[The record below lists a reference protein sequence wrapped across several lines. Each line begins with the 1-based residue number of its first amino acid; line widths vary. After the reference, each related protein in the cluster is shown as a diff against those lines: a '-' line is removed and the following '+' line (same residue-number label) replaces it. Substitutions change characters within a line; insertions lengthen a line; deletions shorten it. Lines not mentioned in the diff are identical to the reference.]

1 MKKNVN
7 LLLRLEGKMNNLS
20 RFFLQ
25 RLYNRNNTQGFTLIE
40 LLVVIII
47 IGILSA
53 IALPSFLNQVN
64 KAKEAEPIIIINGG
78 NKNQSDYYIGNNKFT
93 GDLGILEV
101 PNQTENYTYQT
112 QNIVPELSLIIAI
125 PKNSTLRY
133 FLGITYMENDG
144 TLYQRVCKASQKD
157 FLFNILPKIADFK
170 LDKSE
175 INELDSKYCG
185 SK

>member
-1 MKKNVN
+1 
-7 LLLRLEGKMNNLS
+7 MNNLS

-25 RLYNRNNTQGFTLIE
+25 RLYNRKNTQGFTLIE

-64 KAKEAEPIIIINGG
+64 KAKEAEPRMTINGA
-78 NKNQSDYYIGNNKFT
+78 NKIQSGYYMEKNEFT
-93 GDLGILEV
+93 GNLGILEV
-101 PNQTENYTYQT
+101 PNQTENYKYEFL
-112 QNIVPELSLIIAI
+112 NIVPELSLIIAT
-125 PKNSTLRY
+125 PEDPTMRY
-133 FLGITYMENDG
+133 FLGVIYIENDA
-144 TLYQRVCKASQKD
+144 TLYQRVCKAYQQE
-157 FLFNILPKIADFK
+157 FLLNILPKFLDGQ

-175 INELDSKYCG
+175 INELDNKYCG